1 MSLQSQDRNRNR
13 CNPRVGSELNE
24 SQFPLFTRYS
34 HPVIHVLIL
43 ARHTP
48 AVGPAIEA
56 INWEEHDGPAP
67 DAPEPTEG

>member
-1 MSLQSQDRNRNR
+1 M
-13 CNPRVGSELNE
+13 ELNE
-24 SQFPLFTRYS
+24 SRIAIVPTASSFSDP
-34 HPVIHVLIL
+34 

-56 INWEEHDGPAP
+56 INFEEYDGPAP